1 MSQHTKIAG
10 ITVGQSPRTDMTCDL
25 IPKLALNL
33 ELVEYGAL
41 DGLTLADI
49 ERDLAP
55 EPGEEVLVSRMR
67 DGQQATFSG
76 DKVVALVQAKVDE
89 AERDGC
95 RAVIVLCTGSFPEL
109 RHNVPL
115 VFPQPLLH
123 SCARALAGGRRIAVM
138 VPEPEQARE
147 RWSASGVDIDV
158 VSASPYKGID
168 GVMAAA
174 RTLRGHDD
182 AFLCLDCMGFTV
194 AMRDAARRESG
205 LDVLLPRTLVASVV
219 SELMG

>member
-67 DGQQATFSG
+67 DGQQALS
-76 DKVVALVQAKVDE
+76 L
-89 AERDGC
+89 
-95 RAVIVLCTGSFPEL
+95 I
-109 RHNVPL
+109 H
-115 VFPQPLLH
+115 
-123 SCARALAGGRRIAVM
+123 I
-138 VPEPEQARE
+138 
-147 RWSASGVDIDV
+147 
-158 VSASPYKGID
+158 
-168 GVMAAA
+168 
-174 RTLRGHDD
+174 
-182 AFLCLDCMGFTV
+182 
-194 AMRDAARRESG
+194 
-205 LDVLLPRTLVASVV
+205 
-219 SELMG
+219 